1 MRHVIVLSGQVPAG
15 FFEGREHRDMTVKYT
30 QASLACLW
38 DGPVGSYPS
47 GAGSCL
53 LCTSLE
59 TCPSMPVG
67 RRGSLC

>member
-1 MRHVIVLSGQVPAG
+1 MWRVIVLSGQVPAG
-15 FFEGREHRDMTVKYT
+15 FFEGGGHRDVTVKYA

-47 GAGSCL
+47 SAGSRLLYTISATCL
-53 LCTSLE
+53 
-59 TCPSMPVG
+59 SMPVG